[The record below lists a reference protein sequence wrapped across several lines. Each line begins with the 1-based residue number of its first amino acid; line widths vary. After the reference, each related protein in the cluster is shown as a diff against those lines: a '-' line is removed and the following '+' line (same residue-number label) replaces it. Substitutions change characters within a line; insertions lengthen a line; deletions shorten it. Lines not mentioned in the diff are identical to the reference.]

1 MYPDSILFVILPVAL
16 YAGLV
21 FVPHHIGRR
30 ASGIALGAT
39 AVFLLAS
46 ISMQNSPSFD
56 FSKEYPIVVRS
67 WAFRCNCGCI
77 FVSFRGRHRPRRWL
91 RRAIC
96 LGIGVGVTAVIAI
109 LLIEFVL

>member
-1 MYPDSILFVILPVAL
+1 MYPDSILFIILPVAL

-21 FVPHHIGRR
+21 FVPHHIGWR

-56 FSKEYPIVVRS
+56 FSKEYQSSFAVGLFGATAGAFSFHFVAGTAPGDGSGARS
-67 WAFRCNCGCI
+67 AWA
-77 FVSFRGRHRPRRWL
+77 S
-91 RRAIC
+91 
-96 LGIGVGVTAVIAI
+96 
-109 LLIEFVL
+109 VLA